1 MKKSCRLFQ
10 CVDVPKAITEGKK
23 STLRSFPFGIKG
35 VECYVL
41 VYHETTHCENVGIGT
56 NITYQKNCTDGK
68 EDLPM
73 SIGRRKLSVFLFT
86 GFLIRIER
94 NSKSDF
100 PHYEAPVL
108 LRRFPIGHSLHQTHG
123 FGLKEFFRID

>member
-1 MKKSCRLFQ
+1 MKKNCRPLQ
-10 CVDVPKAITEGKK
+10 CVDVSKAITEGKK

-35 VECYVL
+35 IECYVL
-41 VYHETTHCENVGIGT
+41 VYHVATHCENVEIGT

-94 NSKSDF
+94 NGKSDF

-108 LRRFPIGHSLHQTHG
+108 LRWFPIGHSLHQTHG
-123 FGLKEFFRID
+123 FGFEECFRID